1 MAEKHKITRREL
13 ENMIYSRECS
23 KRHDKAPAPTDSY
36 INRLVAEEIS
46 SGYWEIIP
54 ERTEPAG
61 PIAPSVRAEK
71 FKDSLISKIDDNTK
85 LQDIV
90 AEIKQQDQET
100 INYIAAYMARYPGNW
115 RKDNMSEYNKIKAL
129 GVGLT
134 VYSQSTKS
142 AKNMLKSELLKTR
155 IGRYKGEDRKEM
167 LDLFQKAKKMLNG
180 EIMEDVTVKGLTRKS
195 FTQGSHL
202 HEALRESNLER

>member
-100 INYIAAYMARYPGNW
+100 INYLAAYMAKYPGTFYD
-115 RKDNMSEYNKIKAL
+115 KNMDSAHKIKFL

-134 VYSQSTKS
+134 LYDKSTKGS
-142 AKNMLKSELLKTR
+142 KYQLKSELLKFR
-155 IGRYKGEDRKEM
+155 IGYYNGTDRKEM
-167 LDLFQKAKKMLNG
+167 L
-180 EIMEDVTVKGLTRKS
+180 GL
-195 FTQGSHL
+195 
-202 HEALRESNLER
+202 